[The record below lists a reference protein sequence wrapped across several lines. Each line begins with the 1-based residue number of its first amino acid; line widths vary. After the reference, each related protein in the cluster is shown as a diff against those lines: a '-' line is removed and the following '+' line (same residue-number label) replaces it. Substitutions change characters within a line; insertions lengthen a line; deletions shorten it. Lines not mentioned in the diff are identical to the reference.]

1 MMFRCSRC
9 AAEVHDNA
17 KECPNCGAVF
27 RATTPDFVKN
37 AFSALTGNR
46 SLDEI
51 KEDWIYE
58 VRRGIV
64 GGVQKTFGVDGEGND
79 TFKEKQ
85 LKDTS
90 NNNLKNNDADFEVI
104 DAEFEVIEEVDYEV
118 VEEDGTLKKKPKGNT
133 MNDLPK
139 DVQEALRKRAG
150 LDSDD

>member
-1 MMFRCSRC
+1 MQQRFTITQR
-9 AAEVHDNA
+9 
-17 KECPNCGAVF
+17 
-27 RATTPDFVKN
+27 
-37 AFSALTGNR
+37 SALIAALCLEQRHLTCQERFQRFNR
-46 SLDEI
+46 KQKPDEI

-139 DVQEALRKRAG
+139 DVQEALRKRAWIG
-150 LDSDD
+150 